1 MKKQPLIKET
11 EHILQSKF
19 NIDIEIVKLKGT
31 KENETYVEFLYYKV
45 KHYVTVSIPR
55 YEIQPAQIVI
65 DILQLLTDQT
75 TMIIQGLKDL
85 NDRNLKKKQKEN
97 EEDYLYN

>member
-1 MKKQPLIKET
+1 MKKQPLIEET

-19 NIDIEIVKLKGT
+19 NIDIKINKLKGT
-31 KENETYVEFLYYKV
+31 KENETYVEFLYLKF

-97 EEDYLYN
+97 EENYLYN